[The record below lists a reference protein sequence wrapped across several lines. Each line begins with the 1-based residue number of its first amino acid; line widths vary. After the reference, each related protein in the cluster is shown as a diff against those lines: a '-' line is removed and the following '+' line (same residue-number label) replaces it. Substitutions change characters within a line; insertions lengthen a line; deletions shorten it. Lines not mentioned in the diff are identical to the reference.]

1 MSTAAHT
8 RRLGA
13 LALEP
18 QFDRAPALA
27 TAVATVLS
35 LMVFVPPSAALG
47 PPGGRLPTIHRAA
60 SPEAFVICED
70 QTYAL
75 CAVAKCFVFNDVAY
89 CKCTVEEG
97 DSISE
102 PFNFGDDQ
110 NVCTA
115 NAEGPDNGYMIST
128 YSFPPS
134 VAAPDGDMALYTCG
148 AKTSNGTYAQCDG
161 GFCFTSTRGQRFPG
175 FEEQLD
181 EDEIICSCP
190 MTVADPS
197 TAKIGYQ
204 IVGPFPCQES
214 FFENCR
220 NPPASTSTGSTVYV
234 GAPTG
239 TPRILTHELYGA
251 VPPLNLCVPTSGDD

>member
-1 MSTAAHT
+1 M
-8 RRLGA
+8 
-13 LALEP
+13 
-18 QFDRAPALA
+18 ALA
-27 TAVATVLS
+27 TVPSILVVA
-35 LMVFVPPSAALG
+35 PAAAFG
-47 PPGGRLPTIHRAA
+47 PGSGRLPTIHRAA
-60 SPEAFVICED
+60 SPEAFAICED

-75 CAVAKCFVFNDVAY
+75 CAVASCFVFNEVAY
-89 CKCTVEEG
+89 CKCTVEHG

-134 VAAPDGDMALYTCG
+134 VAAPDGDMALYTCA

-175 FEEQLD
+175 FAEQLD
-181 EDEIICSCP
+181 ADEIICSCP

-214 FFENCR
+214 FFENCK
-220 NPPASTSTGSTVYV
+220 NPPANTSTGSTVYV

-239 TPRILTHELYGA
+239 TPRILTHELYGS
-251 VPPLNLCVPTSGDD
+251 VPPLNLCAPPSGDD